1 MRLGKLRNTEIECS
15 PFVLLPILYALLA
28 GRPGTMLLNL
38 LALFLHELCHAFVAR
53 AMGYRIKRIELQPFG
68 FVARIEKRIGNRWDE
83 LAVASAGPLFSLVS
97 AAACGA
103 LWASESLHLPGRTLI
118 AQFGRINALLG
129 IINLV
134 PALPLDGGRMAES
147 LLRMV
152 LPSRQASQLL
162 LFLGSITGAAAI
174 VGGIF
179 VPTEVDMQTM
189 MFIMGAFLLLAVW
202 RESRQ
207 TKEARIDGVL
217 RRFETIRAG
226 DCLRVRFIALH
237 QSVRGED
244 ALRFTDPR
252 NITYILVV
260 NDAME
265 EIGRLSESCLLDGI
279 ARLGMGA
286 TLRAILLL
294 H

>member
-1 MRLGKLRNTEIECS
+1 MLSGGK
-15 PFVLLPILYALLA
+15 A
-28 GRPGTMLLNL
+28 G
-38 LALFLHELCHAFVAR
+38 
-53 AMGYRIKRIELQPFG
+53 
-68 FVARIEKRIGNRWDE
+68 
-83 LAVASAGPLFSLVS
+83 
-97 AAACGA
+97 
-103 LWASESLHLPGRTLI
+103 
-118 AQFGRINALLG
+118 
-129 IINLV
+129 
-134 PALPLDGGRMAES
+134 
-147 LLRMV
+147 
-152 LPSRQASQLL
+152 
-162 LFLGSITGAAAI
+162 
-174 VGGIF
+174 
-179 VPTEVDMQTM
+179 
-189 MFIMGAFLLLAVW
+189 
-202 RESRQ
+202 
-207 TKEARIDGVL
+207 IDGVL

-279 ARLGMGA
+279 ARLGMA